1 MAVPGNMPTLT
12 STVTDVDEL
21 GASLIH
27 NMYHLYGR
35 YYESTSLELF
45 TRDLSAKDQ
54 AILLFDREGNLRGF
68 SSLAVLKETIE
79 GHLCHIIFSGDTII
93 DHRYWGEQTLP
104 FTWIRHAGKIKAR
117 DPEIPLY
124 WLLIVKGHRTYRYL
138 PVFSH
143 RYYPA
148 WSHPTPPETKAWMDQ
163 LTTMHFGEHYDP
175 ESGLLRFPRSRGQL
189 RDRWAD
195 VPEEDLRRPE
205 VRFFLEQNPGYA
217 NGHELV
223 CLTELHES
231 NLKPLARRLFI
242 QGMNR

>member
-1 MAVPGNMPTLT
+1 MAGPGSTRTLT
-12 STVTDVDEL
+12 ATETDVDDL
-21 GASLIH
+21 GASEIH
-27 NMYHLYGR
+27 NMYHLYGQ

-54 AILLFDREGNLRGF
+54 AILLFDRDRILRGF
-68 SSLAVLKETIE
+68 SSLAVLE
-79 GHLCHIIFSGDTII
+79 GTVKDQVCQIIFSGDTII

-104 FTWIRHAGKIKAR
+104 FTWIRLAGKIKAR
-117 DPEIPLY
+117 SPELPLY
-124 WLLIVKGHRTYRYL
+124 WFLIVKGHRTYRYL
-138 PVFSH
+138 PAFS
-143 RYYPA
+143 RNYYPI
-148 WSHPTPPETKAWMDQ
+148 WSSPTPPETKAWIDR
-163 LTTMHFGEHYDP
+163 LATMRFGKHYDSA
-175 ESGLLRFPRSRGQL
+175 SGLVRFPSSRGQL
-189 RDRWAD
+189 RGDWAC

-242 QGMNR
+242 QGMSG